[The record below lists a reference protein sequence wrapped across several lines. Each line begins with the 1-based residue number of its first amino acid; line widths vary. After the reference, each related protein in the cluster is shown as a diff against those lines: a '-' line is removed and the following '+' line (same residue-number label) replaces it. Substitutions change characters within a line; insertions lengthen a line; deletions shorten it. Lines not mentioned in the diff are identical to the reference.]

1 MLQLRDEAVRT
12 RKLLIHQDDMLR
24 NTIWLSI
31 LLKQNAFRELIRQP
45 FNAKKITL
53 LISKIQIATIANCFK

>member
-1 MLQLRDEAVRT
+1 MGY
-12 RKLLIHQDDMLR
+12 KQDIGI
-24 NTIWLSI
+24 TIWLSI